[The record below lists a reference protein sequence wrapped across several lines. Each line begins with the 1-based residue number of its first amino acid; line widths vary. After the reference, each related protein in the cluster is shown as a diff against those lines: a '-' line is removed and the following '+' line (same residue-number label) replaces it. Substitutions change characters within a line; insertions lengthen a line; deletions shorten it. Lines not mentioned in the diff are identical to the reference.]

1 MYRFLK
7 SIRTGTYLNHK
18 ENSHYN
24 KTDIILSFSER
35 KNSRNII
42 SFRSIY
48 CEASSVFVFNSY

>member
-7 SIRTGTYLNHK
+7 SIRVGTYLSHQ

-35 KNSRNII
+35 KII
-42 SFRSIY
+42 EI
-48 CEASSVFVFNSY
+48 